1 MASQAP
7 CPMKVTVF
15 QFQETELIFFVSRH
29 PTEESMS
36 CQILN
41 FSFSL
46 ERETTAAT
54 NYAKLFQR
62 NYANR
67 AQKQFSL
74 KQQLGEKERVWAE

>member
-1 MASQAP
+1 
-7 CPMKVTVF
+7 
-15 QFQETELIFFVSRH
+15 
-29 PTEESMS
+29 MS

-54 NYAKLFQR
+54 NSAKLLQR

-74 KQQLGEKERVWAE
+74 KQQLGEKERVGAE